1 VADEGDP
8 TTQRLRV
15 EQVRRE
21 LRERREVEEA
31 SDEDSAAQH
40 ERRADKS
47 AYLREKLAD
56 RAQAEQEAEEPGP
69 DPRLTPPHAG

>member
-1 VADEGDP
+1 M
-8 TTQRLRV
+8 
-15 EQVRRE
+15 RRE
-21 LRERREVEEA
+21 LHERREADEA

-56 RAQAEQEAEEPGP
+56 RVQAEQDTEEPGS
-69 DPRLTPPHAG
+69 DPGLTPPRAG